1 MTEDGSGLADDLWA
15 ASESRISSQLI
26 YPEACAALAT
36 AARARRIDSRAL
48 RRAVGDLNDATAS
61 MRLIGVDAAL
71 ARAAGQLAE
80 EHSLRGY
87 DAVHL
92 ATALCSDDRNLL
104 VVTWDR
110 DLGGAAL
117 QRGLAVAPA
126 LRA

>member
-1 MTEDGSGLADDLWA
+1 
-15 ASESRISSQLI
+15 
-26 YPEACAALAT
+26 
-36 AARARRIDSRAL
+36 
-48 RRAVGDLNDATAS
+48 

-71 ARAAGQLAE
+71 ARAAGKLAE
-80 EHSLRGY
+80 EYALRGY

-92 ATALCSDDRNLL
+92 ATAIRSDDRNLL